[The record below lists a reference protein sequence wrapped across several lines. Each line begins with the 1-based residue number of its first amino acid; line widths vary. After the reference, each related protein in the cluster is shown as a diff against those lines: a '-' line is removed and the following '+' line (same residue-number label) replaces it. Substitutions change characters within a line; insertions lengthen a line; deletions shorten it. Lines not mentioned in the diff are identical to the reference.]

1 MCDFLHEFERLIHR
15 LEPEPDGPLHADF
28 HRRFDAF
35 LLANQL
41 HKTAMDEA
49 QATLNAKRQAA
60 SAEDVSQSGLH
71 PCALP
76 SCGCTEHSHRE
87 FRWCDRCQ
95 KVKYCS
101 EEHRKADKA
110 RHRDLCKAAAARL
123 AAAKEAKKQRREQR

>member
-1 MCDFLHEFERLIHR
+1 MTSCRGSNN
-15 LEPEPDGPLHADF
+15 LEPERDGPLHADF

-41 HKTAMDEA
+41 HNAEFDAAE
-49 QATLNAKRQAA
+49 ATLKEDVEAA

-87 FRWCDRCQ
+87 FRWCVRCQ

-101 EEHRKADKA
+101 EEHRKADEA
-110 RHRDLCKAAAARL
+110 RHHDLCKAAAARL
-123 AAAKEAKKQRREQR
+123 AAKEAKKQQREQR